1 MKVKK
6 ITAGT
11 VQTNSYVL
19 YNENRECIVVDS
31 GDGIREILSY
41 IDENLLRCD
50 SVLLTHG
57 HFDHASGCAE
67 LQKRGAKVYMSE
79 FDLPILRRQIIS
91 RRRSAKALR
100 ALRPIFLCVAAKY

>member
-6 ITAGT
+6 ITAGA

-41 IDENLLRCD
+41 IDENLLR
-50 SVLLTHG
+50 
-57 HFDHASGCAE
+57 
-67 LQKRGAKVYMSE
+67 
-79 FDLPILRRQIIS
+79 
-91 RRRSAKALR
+91 
-100 ALRPIFLCVAAKY
+100 